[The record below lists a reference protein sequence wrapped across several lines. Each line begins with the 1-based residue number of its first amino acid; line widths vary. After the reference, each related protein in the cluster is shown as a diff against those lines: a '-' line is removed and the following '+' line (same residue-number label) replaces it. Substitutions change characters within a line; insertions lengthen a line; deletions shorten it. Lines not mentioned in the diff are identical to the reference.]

1 MFEYSSLLQKRY
13 TDQPLKYF
21 RYEFSQI
28 LFVCL
33 FWPNEKNRKEKG
45 NLLNALHN
53 KVTLH

>member
-13 TDQPLKYF
+13 TDQPLKYY

-33 FWPNEKNRKEKG
+33 FWPNEKIEKK
-45 NLLNALHN
+45 NETFSMHN
-53 KVTLH
+53 TIR